1 MAFPNQAHEQTAD
14 RPPADLAEVPLAE
27 VNPPANRGSV
37 ALMVRSLVAG
47 MRPHQ
52 WVKNGFLFAPLIFA
66 HKLNDPSL
74 LLRSAA
80 AFLLF
85 SFTASAVY
93 LGNDV
98 LDVES
103 DRRHPV
109 KRLRP
114 IASGKL
120 PMGLA
125 SFAAAVLALA
135 SVGGALVLGIEVAFV
150 LAFYLAMNVAYSWRL
165 KKMAFVDVGVIAT
178 GFVLRVAAGA
188 FAIGVAPSPWIFLC
202 TFALALYLGFGKRK
216 HEILAAQGAGH
227 DGTAARKALGGYTL
241 PRLDLALVLAGVM
254 AMASYFLYTV
264 APGTT
269 ERFGWWLALTVP
281 FPAFGIWRFHG
292 LIVKATRASSPTEA
306 LITDPPFVING
317 AMGLAA
323 VVAIVYALS
332 GHA

>member
-1 MAFPNQAHEQTAD
+1 MIHTTDRQLGDEAREAVGAIALETASPSIAS
-14 RPPADLAEVPLAE
+14 RL
-27 VNPPANRGSV
+27 RW
-37 ALMVRSLVAG
+37 LVAG

>member
-1 MAFPNQAHEQTAD
+1 MMHTTDRQLGDEAPEAVGAIALETA
-14 RPPADLAEVPLAE
+14 PPSLAS
-27 VNPPANRGSV
+27 R
-37 ALMVRSLVAG
+37 VRWLFAG

-66 HKLNDPSL
+66 HKLYDPAL

-120 PMGLA
+120 PIPLA
-125 SFAAAVLALA
+125 ASTAVALALA
-135 SVGGALVLGIEVAFV
+135 SVGGAFFLAPEVAFV

-165 KKMAFVDVGVIAT
+165 KKLAFVDVTVIAT

-188 FAIGVAPSPWIFLC
+188 FAIGVGPSPWIFLC

-241 PRLDLALVLAGVM
+241 PRLDLALVLAGVI
-254 AMASYFLYTV
+254 ALVSYFLYTV

-306 LITDPPFVING
+306 LITDPPFVVNG
-317 AMGLAA
+317 ALGLAA